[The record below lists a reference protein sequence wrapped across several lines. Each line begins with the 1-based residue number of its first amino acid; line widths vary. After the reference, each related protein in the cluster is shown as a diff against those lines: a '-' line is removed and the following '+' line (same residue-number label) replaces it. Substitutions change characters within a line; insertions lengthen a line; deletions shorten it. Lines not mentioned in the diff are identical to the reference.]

1 MENLFQGCKGVS
13 IYLDDILV
21 TGSTIDNHLQNLNR
35 VLSILATAGLKL
47 NKAKCA
53 FLMPQ
58 VEYLGHIID
67 QHGLHPTKEKVK
79 AIREAPQPHN
89 VNELRSFLGIIN
101 YYGKFMPNLS
111 TKLAPLYNLLQKEAK
126 WQWGTKQIKAF
137 QDAKNALQD
146 NTLLVHYDSSK
157 QLVLACDASPHGLGA
172 VLSHIMEDGEERPV
186 AYASRTLTAA
196 EKNYSQ
202 LEKEALA
209 IVYAVGK
216 FHYYLYGRHFIIQS
230 DHQPLSHLFN
240 NAKAISP
247 TSSSRIKQWSLTLSA
262 YSYTITHKP
271 GKNLGNADALSRL
284 PQPVTTESDCP
295 PGDLVHLVN
304 HLSSTTITAAHIRRW
319 TDTDPVLS
327 KVRNYLQQGW
337 PSSELEK
344 EFKPFKSR
352 RNELSIMDGCIL
364 WGARVVVPPPGRKA
378 VLEELHETHL
388 GANKMKA
395 LARGYIWWPKMD
407 EDIEEVA
414 KRCSSCQ
421 QASPSPPKAPLH
433 SWEWPSQPWS
443 RLHLDFAG
451 PFMGH
456 MYLVIVDAHSKWLDV
471 QIMHSI
477 TTEKTIE
484 KLRSVFATHGLPR
497 QIVTDNGTSFTS
509 DKFQEFV
516 SMNGIKHTFSAP
528 YHPSTNGLAE
538 RAVQTFKQGLREISQ
553 GTIAEKLT
561 KFLKYRITPHS
572 TTGIPPAELL
582 MGR

>member
-1 MENLFQGCKGVS
+1 M
-13 IYLDDILV
+13 
-21 TGSTIDNHLQNLNR
+21 
-35 VLSILATAGLKL
+35 
-47 NKAKCA
+47 
-53 FLMPQ
+53 
-58 VEYLGHIID
+58 
-67 QHGLHPTKEKVK
+67 
-79 AIREAPQPHN
+79 
-89 VNELRSFLGIIN
+89 
-101 YYGKFMPNLS
+101 
-111 TKLAPLYNLLQKEAK
+111 
-126 WQWGTKQIKAF
+126 
-137 QDAKNALQD
+137 
-146 NTLLVHYDSSK
+146 
-157 QLVLACDASPHGLGA
+157 
-172 VLSHIMEDGEERPV
+172 
-186 AYASRTLTAA
+186 
-196 EKNYSQ
+196 
-202 LEKEALA
+202 
-209 IVYAVGK
+209 GK
-216 FHYYLYGRHFIIQS
+216 FHYYLYGSHFIIQS

-247 TSSSRIKQWSLTLSA
+247 TSSSRIKRWSLTLSA
-262 YSYTITHKP
+262 YNYTITHKP

-327 KVRNYLQQGW
+327 KVHNYLQQGW
-337 PSSELEK
+337 PYSELEK

-364 WGARVVVPPPGRKA
+364 WGARVVVPPPGHKA

-388 GANKMKA
+388 GANKMKV

-414 KRCSSCQ
+414 KSCSSCQ
-421 QASPSPPKAPLH
+421 QASPSPPKALLH

-477 TTEKTIE
+477 TTEKAIE

-497 QIVTDNGTSFTS
+497 
-509 DKFQEFV
+509 
-516 SMNGIKHTFSAP
+516 
-528 YHPSTNGLAE
+528 
-538 RAVQTFKQGLREISQ
+538 
-553 GTIAEKLT
+553 
-561 KFLKYRITPHS
+561 
-572 TTGIPPAELL
+572 
-582 MGR
+582 